1 MENTTSE
8 KHDNRY
14 DGFCN
19 LCKQINESNI
29 SYFRGNTYFK
39 SIVENV
45 NSRFGLEYYKLL
57 KNNYS
62 DLLNKIDWKKIELL
76 ANIGNPISS
85 KYTFNNNEYMLSHTI
100 MRYLLFTMNIFS
112 HIKNKTDINKL
123 NIIEIGGGFG
133 FQAVLMYE
141 LSNLFNIEVEK
152 YTILDL
158 KSVCNLQ
165 TNFIKQCNKINNID
179 YLNFESTNYED
190 FKLDSNSNFVI
201 SNYALGE
208 LNSHWQNLYV
218 KNILSKINHGY
229 LCWNFSPKNP
239 KIHSYFNSKPVI
251 KEEEEPQT
259 NTPPIKSY
267 IVRY

>member
-76 ANIGNPISS
+76 ANIGI
-85 KYTFNNNEYMLSHTI
+85 
-100 MRYLLFTMNIFS
+100 LL
-112 HIKNKTDINKL
+112 K
-123 NIIEIGGGFG
+123 
-133 FQAVLMYE
+133 
-141 LSNLFNIEVEK
+141 
-152 YTILDL
+152 
-158 KSVCNLQ
+158 
-165 TNFIKQCNKINNID
+165 
-179 YLNFESTNYED
+179 
-190 FKLDSNSNFVI
+190 
-201 SNYALGE
+201 
-208 LNSHWQNLYV
+208 
-218 KNILSKINHGY
+218 
-229 LCWNFSPKNP
+229 
-239 KIHSYFNSKPVI
+239 
-251 KEEEEPQT
+251 
-259 NTPPIKSY
+259 
-267 IVRY
+267 